1 MVRALSWAAV
11 GVALGTATL
20 ARVFVLPHL
29 EAGAGLLDP
38 NLGTAVAGSVAQ
50 AAGAVLA
57 VAAFAVLV
65 LSWAASMGRAS
76 AARVRLWACVAAL
89 GAGWL
94 WARGWP
100 DLYAAYALV
109 DRTLASPEIHARR
122 AEHLHL
128 VADGVLAGIA
138 VALALVVVGLLG
150 ERPQSGRT
158 QAVRSEGPGSG
169 QTATADSDAVR
180 EAA

>member
-1 MVRALSWAAV
+1 M
-11 GVALGTATL
+11 GFALGAAAL
-20 ARVFVLPHL
+20 ARIFVLPHL

-38 NLGTAVAGSVAQ
+38 NLGTAVAGSVAR
-50 AAGAVLA
+50 ATGALLAVSTFAVLA
-57 VAAFAVLV
+57 
-65 LSWAASMGRAS
+65 LSWPASGGRAS
-76 AARVRLWACVAAL
+76 ATRVRLSAGVAAA

-94 WARGWP
+94 SMRGWP

-128 VADGVLAGIA
+128 VADLVLAGVV
-138 VALALVVVGLLG
+138 VALAVVLAGLLADPSVG
-150 ERPQSGRT
+150 KGAPADRREDAARDDS
-158 QAVRSEGPGSG
+158 V
-169 QTATADSDAVR
+169 ATDSDAVR